1 MAKPNMTFK
10 IEDAEI
16 IFRNFAGTAST
27 FNAAGDRNFAVK
39 LDNDI
44 AQQMLDDGWNVKY
57 LNPREEDDE
66 QQAYIQVKI
75 GYAAKPPRV
84 VMITAL
90 TNRRTELSED
100 MIDTLDYADFVNV
113 DLIARAYH
121 WDVNG
126 KQGIKAYLQTMF
138 VTVEEDEL
146 EQKYAITEEEELQS

>member
-10 IEDAEI
+10 IEDADV

-27 FNAAGDRNFAVK
+27 FNAAGDRNFSVK

-44 AQQMLDDGWNVKY
+44 AQQMLADGWNVKY

-66 QQAYIQVKI
+66 PQAYIQVKI

-84 VMITAL
+84 VMITARS
-90 TNRRTELSED
+90 NRRTELSEE
-100 MIDTLDYADFVNV
+100 MIETLDYADFVNV

-138 VTVEEDEL
+138 VTVDEDEL
-146 EQKYAITEEEELQS
+146 EQKYAVNEEAELDG